1 MPLQLPL
8 PLQGEV
14 VVAAQGLLTCLR
26 HLERACENHA
36 GQGQGQEEAV
46 VPVDPVVPV
55 EPVAAHQRDW
65 PEEKRL
71 GWAQRAHDLLLVV
84 EEAAAGRECLRQRA
98 ACPGCPAWA
107 C

>member
-8 PLQGEV
+8 PLQAEGV
-14 VVAAQGLLTCLR
+14 VVAQGLALTCLR

-46 VPVDPVVPV
+46 APVDP
-55 EPVAAHQRDW
+55 EGPVAAHQTDW
-65 PEEKRL
+65 PVEKRL
-71 GWAQRAHDLLLVV
+71 GWAQRTHDLLLVV
-84 EEAAAGRECLRQRA
+84 EEAVADQDLRRRQRA
-98 ACPGCPAWA
+98 PGPAWA